1 MNFPQALRALSTGS
15 AVFAALAFVLLRVGT
30 VERLLSPNGK
40 PLPVQLLVLGA
51 VAIAIASW
59 VYSLCFSAEGYPSLQ
74 SSAPG
79 HPFTPPRRDRR
90 LQALLATILVFIGVR
105 AITEVTTT
113 TMDWDEYAHSSHLA
127 MGDYSVSMDPFHF
140 GQHTLSSIFS
150 TFSMLVAGASP
161 GAARAPVVL
170 FTLIFLVTV
179 FFLCS
184 RHLSSFSSVILVAH
198 LAVNPWVRWYLHSQR
213 GYAALLAI
221 TTLGIFYIFEWHRGY
236 LACAK
241 VSRLLLILFFT
252 ALFVHLFAALHFFCL
267 FFALAVCMAIH
278 RNSWSPEKVAEGK
291 KLLMIPL
298 YVGPIFAAL
307 AVGSI
312 LSLSSYGHVLKAT
325 EFKIENNLV
334 AILQTLGLYREYWL
348 RAFTVLALGLWLYAC
363 RKRMELSFQILIAPI
378 TLLFFVFVIY
388 ALKADPYTRL
398 YIGMI
403 LPFVLMTTGLLED
416 AFALTRQKLI
426 WLVALMLFVV
436 VPLQS
441 YVPQETSFGNRLT
454 TFTKFMKA
462 HRERYAQPGTCA
474 TASGDP
480 WLVKFSVL
488 YIPPQTAT
496 PCEREVNL
504 HLALEGPLENTPVP
518 PKYADWRLVESVNN
532 EDGHY
537 LLLEK
542 QAI

>member
-1 MNFPQALRALSTGS
+1 
-15 AVFAALAFVLLRVGT
+15 
-30 VERLLSPNGK
+30 
-40 PLPVQLLVLGA
+40 
-51 VAIAIASW
+51 
-59 VYSLCFSAEGYPSLQ
+59 VYGLCFSAEGYPSLQ

-79 HPFTPPRRDRR
+79 HPFAPPRRDRR
-90 LQALLATILVFIGVR
+90 LLALLVTILVFIGAR
-105 AITEVTTT
+105 AITEVSTT

-140 GQHTLSSIFS
+140 GQHTLSSVFS

-161 GAARAPVVL
+161 LTARAPVVL
-170 FTLIFLVTV
+170 FTLIFLVAV

-184 RHLSSFSSVILVAH
+184 RHLTSFAAVMLVAH

-221 TTLGIFYIFEWHRGY
+221 TTLGIFFIFEWHRGY

-241 VSRLLLILFFT
+241 ASRILLILFFT

-325 EFKIENNLV
+325 EFKIEANLV
-334 AILQTLGLYREYWL
+334 AILETLGLYREYWL

-363 RKRMELSFQILIAPI
+363 RKRMELSFQILIAPVTFI
-378 TLLFFVFVIY
+378 FFVLVIY

-398 YIGMI
+398 YLGMI
-403 LPFVLMTTGLLED
+403 VPFVLMTTGLLED
-416 AFALTRQKLI
+416 AFALTRPKLI
-426 WLVALMLFVV
+426 WAVALLLFVA

-441 YVPQETSFGNRLT
+441 YVPQETSFGNRLV
-454 TFTKFMKA
+454 TFTHFMKS
-462 HRERYAQPGTCA
+462 HRDRYAQPGTCA

-488 YIPPQTAT
+488 YIPPQTTGA
-496 PCEREVNL
+496 CEREVNL
-504 HLALEGPLENTPVP
+504 HFVLEGSLESTPVP
-518 PKYADWRLVESVNN
+518 PKYSGWRLVEFA
-532 EDGHY
+532 EEGDGRY